1 MPIFKISI
9 KIWIDWALFHW
20 NPWDWPNW
28 RLFDVFKHLA
38 LVECFN
44 KAKISGST
52 NYSHRINAEI
62 SWQDKKLPVEF
73 TNMEKYR
80 MFQSKV
86 FLLSEHPSFWNYFV
100 NLEHCVTICD
110 PRWRVSSFLTWKPAG
125 GFPAFWNLTSGGF
138 PAFWPGNLPASFLA
152 AGFHS
157 DNINGSCGNQIY
169 ITFPNQS

>member
-1 MPIFKISI
+1 MINK
-9 KIWIDWALFHW
+9 
-20 NPWDWPNW
+20 
-28 RLFDVFKHLA
+28 
-38 LVECFN
+38 N
-44 KAKISGST
+44 KACCDLTPLT
-52 NYSHRINAEI
+52 NYIHRINAEI
-62 SWQDKKLPVEF
+62 SWQAKKLPVEF

-138 PAFWPGNLPASFLA
+138 PDSDLETRRRVSWRVSSRTTSTIHTVYIQMYTIIKSNVCKISNHLQNEPYCQYFDWRKWRFLSAFE
-152 AGFHS
+152 
-157 DNINGSCGNQIY
+157 I
-169 ITFPNQS
+169 